1 MMGFFKVPKEV
12 RRKLQEE
19 ARDAAKGVRHP
30 SFEND
35 DGELEALDLPER
47 SAGKW
52 AGVLEDPLEAIEKWE
67 DIKKYSSG
75 KGWL

>member
-35 DGELEALDLPER
+35 DGELETLDLPER
-47 SAGKW
+47 SAGTW
-52 AGVLEDPLEAIEKWE
+52 AGAESDPLKAIEKWE
-67 DIKKYSSG
+67 DVKKYSGG